1 MKHLILLIL
10 FLGTLTASAAQRITA
25 TITVTNRAV
34 TGDTLTVNASARF
47 WTNANSSSTIL
58 TNLVGK
64 NETTTNLYNQIAS
77 YPYSGP
83 ITLRYS
89 TTNVILLTA
98 QLDGALAASVAG
110 TWATVTLSTQSGP
123 QTYTALWPLE
133 NMVGATNRTNQGSS
147 FVKGLSDYSTNAF
160 ATNATALSNH
170 ITKGASPQ
178 QQIASP
184 MHFAGIVRAGAG
196 VALTN
201 GFTSALTN
209 INSVSSNHVN
219 YGNAIRSEGSG
230 GNSLQ
235 VGSNALALSLRSIA
249 IGNGSVATNTDSVA
263 IGSNSSA
270 TNTSSLAIGNSSLAT
285 GNSSAAI
292 GNASKATND
301 SSVAV
306 GNAAYAYGNGSTAV
320 GAGALAQYAN
330 SSAFGQDT
338 LATSVQGTAIGNS
351 AAASGGRSTS
361 VGYGASAAH
370 TNSSAFGQFA
380 TTTTTNEVVLG
391 TANELVHVPG
401 RIEGAVSTNGTLR
414 GTNIIN
420 GRVDFTSRAN
430 TALANGNNAGVVLG
444 TNVYVRLSGN
454 TASATIN
461 GIAAEQDG
469 SWHIAE
475 FSNPVNSLI
484 IADNSGTDPT
494 AANRIRTGT
503 GADVT
508 FTNNPVVLQFIYNAS
523 DARWK
528 IANWFR

>member
-1 MKHLILLIL
+1 MKHLILIL
-10 FLGTLTASAAQRITA
+10 TFLCALTANAAQRITA
-25 TITVTNRAV
+25 TITVTNAAV
-34 TGDTLTVNASARF
+34 TGDTLTVNASARY
-47 WTNANSSSTIL
+47 WTNANSSGTIL

-98 QLDGALAASVAG
+98 QLDGALAVSAAG
-110 TWATVTLSTQSGP
+110 TWATVSLSTQSGP

-147 FVKGLSDYSTNAF
+147 FVYGLSTYSTQAF
-160 ATNATALSNH
+160 ATNSTAISNALQKGAGPLQRVDGPVQFGGQVGFATALATNLGLYNATNRGYV
-170 ITKGASPQ
+170 I
-178 QQIASP
+178 
-184 MHFAGIVRAGAG
+184 
-196 VALTN
+196 ALTN
-201 GFTSALTN
+201 GYWTNATLDSATITN
-209 INSVSSNHVN
+209 LSVP
-219 YGNAIRSEGSG
+219 GSG
-230 GNSLQ
+230 TGSVKINGTASGDFSLT
-235 VGSNALALSLRSIA
+235 VGGTASGYSSTAIGIASTASSHAAVALGTTATASATNALALGTDATAAANNSIA
-249 IGNGSVATNTDSVA
+249 IGAAAGAADADSIA
-263 IGSNSSA
+263 IG
-270 TNTSSLAIGNSSLAT
+270 T
-285 GNSSAAI
+285 SAA
-292 GNASKATND
+292 TD
-301 SSVAV
+301 
-306 GNAAYAYGNGSTAV
+306 
-320 GAGALAQYAN
+320 
-330 SSAFGQDT
+330 
-338 LATSVQGTAIGNS
+338 
-351 AAASGGRSTS
+351 
-361 VGYGASAAH
+361 
-370 TNSSAFGQFA
+370 
-380 TTTTTNEVVLG
+380 TTNQIVLG
-391 TANELVHVPG
+391 SSSYKITVPG
-401 RIEGAVSTNGTLR
+401 RIEGAVSTNASFR

-430 TALANGNNAGVVLG
+430 TSLANGNNAAVVLG
-444 TNVYVRLSGN
+444 TNVYVRLSGPS
-454 TASATIN
+454 ASYTIN

-475 FSNPVNSLI
+475 FANPVNSLI

>member
-1 MKHLILLIL
+1 MKNLILIL
-10 FLGTLTASAAQRITA
+10 TLLCAISATAAQRITA

-34 TGDTLTVNASARF
+34 TGDTLTVNASARY
-47 WTNANSSSTIL
+47 WTNANSSGTIL

-64 NETTTNLYNQIAS
+64 NETATNLYNQIAS

-83 ITLRYS
+83 VTLRYS

-98 QLDGALAASVAG
+98 QLDGTLAVSVAG
-110 TWATVTLSTQSGP
+110 TWATVSLSTQSGP

-133 NMVGATNRTNQGSS
+133 NMAGATNRTNQGSS

-160 ATNATALSNH
+160 ATNSTALSNH

-178 QQIASP
+178 QQVASP
-184 MHFAGIVRAGAG
+184 MHFAGLVRAGAG

-209 INSVSSNHVN
+209 INSVSSNHIN
-219 YGNAIRSEGSG
+219 FGNAIRSEGIG

-235 VGSNALALSLRSIA
+235 VGSNALAVGSLSIA
-249 IGNGSVATNTDSVA
+249 IGNGALASNTTTMALGIAAKATNSYAMAVGNDSISGGTDSLAVGRGAQAYGSGAQA
-263 IGSNSSA
+263 IGQGAYAQGDNSLAIQAEVTGSGSISIGAGSGVSA
-270 TNTSSLAIGNSSLAT
+270 TNAT
-285 GNSSAAI
+285 ALGTGS
-292 GNASKATND
+292 TVTHND
-301 SSVAV
+301 STSI
-306 GNAAYAYGNGSTAV
+306 GKN
-320 GAGALAQYAN
+320 
-330 SSAFGQDT
+330 
-338 LATSVQGTAIGNS
+338 ATS
-351 AAASGGRSTS
+351 
-361 VGYGASAAH
+361 
-370 TNSSAFGQFA
+370 
-380 TTTTTNEVVLG
+380 TTTNQIRLG
-391 TANELVHVPG
+391 TSSDTISAPG
-401 RIEGAVSTNGTLR
+401 IYDSPVTTNATLR

-430 TALANGNNAGVVLG
+430 TSLANGNNAGVVLG
-444 TNVYVRLSGN
+444 TNVYVRMSGPS
-454 TASATIN
+454 ASYTIN
-461 GIAAEQDG
+461 GIAAEVDG

-475 FSNPVNSLI
+475 FANPVNSLI
-484 IADNSGTDPT
+484 IADNSGTDPA

-528 IANWFR
+528 IVNWFR